1 MGDRQSENQPLL
13 RDGKLCEVVNIPFDR
28 QAADD
33 STAVPIQN
41 KSVVVTKQFSF
52 TISKVQS
59 YVE

>member
-13 RDGKLCEVVNIPFDR
+13 RDGKLCEVVNIPQ